1 MKSLKFDHELAQLIL
16 QGKKSSTWRV
26 EDDKDISLDDVVNI
40 IDKVNPKHAPSW
52 VVIGTAKVTGVTVKH
67 LGDINHTDLAS
78 HESYESQ
85 EAMLKAFQKYYGSH
99 VNTETPVKIIDF
111 EFHPGYIQSPDDAAN
126 IDTLALDRVKMY
138 ADGGSRGNPGPSASG
153 FVVLDMADK
162 ILARDG
168 SYLGKTT
175 NNQAEYHALKL
186 GLEKA
191 LELNAKS
198 IDVYMDSQLVIN
210 QMKGIYKVKNRE
222 LLPVHLAIKDIAER
236 FDHITY
242 THVPRELNKLAD
254 GMVNEILDAT
264 DI

>member
-1 MKSLKFDHELAQLIL
+1 MKSLKFDHDNAALIESG
-16 QGKKSSTWRV
+16 QKHVTWRV
-26 EDDKDISLDDVVNI
+26 SDDKDLGVGDNVTI
-40 IDKVNPKHAPSW
+40 IDKVSPRNATSW
-52 VVIGTAKVTGVTVKH
+52 RVIGTADIRSITEKRIADLTPADREAHGTFA
-67 LGDINHTDLAS
+67 LGNQMLAT
-78 HESYESQ
+78 
-85 EAMLKAFQKYYGSH
+85 LQKYYGAH
-99 VNTETPVKIIDF
+99 VNEQTPVKIIDF
-111 EFHPGYIQSPDDAAN
+111 EFHPGYVQSPDDAAN
-126 IDTLALDRVKMY
+126 IDPPALERVKMY

-191 LELNAKS
+191 LELNAKA
-198 IDVYMDSQLVIN
+198 IDVYMDSMLVIN

-222 LLPVHLAIKDIAER
+222 LLPVHLAIKDIADR
-236 FDHITY
+236 FDEITY